1 MQEYGTDSLLNLLS
15 SLGLLGLEPSPWC
28 STPETA
34 TSTTTIRSVPKE
46 NARSDRKT
54 ETDAAVQQRRPAQI
68 PGQQMTCISAGDKR
82 PAQVGNPLADLWKD
96 SHGLPTNKLLGS
108 TDVEG
113 EAHPS
118 FSKEF
123 LSSFNLFMSRKH
135 HFVRTRAIKT
145 WVWVFLALW
154 CCGFT
159 VKASFLG
166 LFNESFE
173 SCGFCQ
179 GN

>member
-1 MQEYGTDSLLNLLS
+1 MQEYDTDSLLNLLS

-28 STPETA
+28 STPRSRWAPWRLVRCHRRCEKRPKIRNWCRC
-34 TSTTTIRSVPKE
+34 TTK
-46 NARSDRKT
+46 
-54 ETDAAVQQRRPAQI
+54 RRPAQI
-68 PGQQMTCISAGDKR
+68 PGQQMTCVSAGNKR
-82 PAQVGNPLADLWKD
+82 TAQVENPLADLWKD

-118 FSKEF
+118 FSKEV
-123 LSSFNLFMSRKH
+123 FNHLLTFMSRKH

-145 WVWVFLALW
+145 WVWGFLALW
-154 CCGFT
+154 CCGFM